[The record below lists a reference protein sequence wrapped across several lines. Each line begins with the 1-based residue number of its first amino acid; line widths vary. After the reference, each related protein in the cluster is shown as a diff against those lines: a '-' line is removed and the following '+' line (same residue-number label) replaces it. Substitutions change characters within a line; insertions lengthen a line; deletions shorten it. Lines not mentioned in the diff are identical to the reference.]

1 VLASNLYAA
10 DENWGHVVD
19 VRVDM
24 GVNKETASY
33 STGVSSLKSMEKKM
47 EKASL
52 LRSTSNFRYYEIC
65 LRYNREFYFLLLA
78 STQTFASFYAN
89 QN

>member
-33 STGVSSLKSMEKKM
+33 STRVSYIEVNGEDNGES
-47 EKASL
+47 
-52 LRSTSNFRYYEIC
+52 F
-65 LRYNREFYFLLLA
+65 A
-78 STQTFASFYAN
+78 STQHP
-89 QN
+89 